1 MEKTGDPVIDYIDEV
16 RLYAERHHINWIF
29 LFPDAFNTNYSGEE
43 QRLMLRDMRDKCIGC
58 PASHPDA
65 PEPPD
70 AVKLF
75 IDGGPRPPI
84 IG

>member
-1 MEKTGDPVIDYIDEV
+1 MPESEKTGDPVIDYMEEV
-16 RLYAERHHINWIF
+16 RLYAEHHHINWIF
-29 LFPDAFNTNYSGEE
+29 LFPDALNTRYSEEE
-43 QRLMLRDMRDKCIGC
+43 QRLMIRDMRDKFIDG
-58 PASHPDA
+58 PV
-65 PEPPD
+65 PPD